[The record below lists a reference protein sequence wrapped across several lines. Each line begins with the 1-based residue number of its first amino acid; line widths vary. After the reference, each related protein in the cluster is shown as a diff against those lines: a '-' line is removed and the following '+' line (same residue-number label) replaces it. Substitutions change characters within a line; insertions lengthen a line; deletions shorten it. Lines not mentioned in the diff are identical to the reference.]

1 MDLTVDIEEI
11 PVPPEYPV
19 SEIYSTE
26 TYHLNRTQVRLLEE
40 VKTKG
45 VTVEQFLKQTG
56 QGTVTVA
63 GAKGVNGVGEGIE
76 ASRGHSP
83 DAIEKRAGSRS
94 TQIDDLA
101 SFTITRPSQ
110 SSAELTLNED
120 LFAVYFQQGE
130 SLLDQKANAV
140 IENLPANQC
149 FRVAGYASPEGG
161 EWMNWELSKDR
172 AETVVNAIED
182 SGGRVVGVGA
192 FGEFASEIWPE
203 PWPEQRRV
211 EIYLSDCDVESQ

>member
-26 TYHLNRTQVRLLEE
+26 TYHLNRTQVQLLEE

-45 VTVEQFLKQTG
+45 VTVEQFLKQMG
-56 QGTVTVA
+56 QGSATIA
-63 GAKGVNGVGEGIE
+63 GTQDYVGAGEGAE
-76 ASRGHSP
+76 ASRGASP
-83 DAIEKRAGSRS
+83 DVVGERKGAQK
-94 TQIDDLA
+94 TQIDNVA
-101 SFTITRPSQ
+101 TFTITRPSQ
-110 SSAELTLNED
+110 ASDALTLGED

-130 SLLDQKANAV
+130 SLLSPEANAV
-140 IENLPANQC
+140 IENLPPNQC

-172 AETVVNAIED
+172 SESVVNAIEA
-182 SGGRVVGVGA
+182 SGGQVVGVGA

-211 EIYLSDCDVESQ
+211 EIYLSGCDVEPQ